1 MSPLK
6 TFLFSCWAAD
16 PSIQIYQNIFVTP
29 LSREF
34 PINFIFARLLLQMV
48 APNYCQTPD
57 YLKPSSCQIAAD
69 KNKTHIAKYGVFRR
83 RCTIIINE
91 VIVSVFLLNPVKAH
105 LHRSWNVWLH
115 NHTPMTPMTMYGNV
129 RCDLAH
135 LWTENPAPGQ
145 IDLDLDFGEI
155 SNCCQEKWWTSC
167 CCVHEGLPKYNHVFL
182 FENCR

>member
-16 PSIQIYQNIFVTP
+16 PSIQIDQNIFVTP

-91 VIVSVFLLNPVKAH
+91 VIVSVFLLNPVKTH

-115 NHTPMTPMTMYGNV
+115 NHTPMTPQCVAM
-129 RCDLAH
+129 
-135 LWTENPAPGQ
+135 
-145 IDLDLDFGEI
+145 LDVTYPIYELKTQLRVKYNLDFGEI

>member
-1 MSPLK
+1 MICRLPESFVFVMSPLK

-105 LHRSWNVWLH
+105 SYLIIVADAADAVSVNFS
-115 NHTPMTPMTMYGNV
+115 G
-129 RCDLAH
+129 RCKFL
-135 LWTENPAPGQ
+135 Q
-145 IDLDLDFGEI
+145 I
-155 SNCCQEKWWTSC
+155 
-167 CCVHEGLPKYNHVFL
+167 
-182 FENCR
+182 

>member
-1 MSPLK
+1 MSDIVFDKFGLLHVEFQESVSKTQQLLFHINVWPFVVSLQSFRSNQCVICRRPESFVFVMSPLK

-16 PSIQIYQNIFVTP
+16 PSIQIYQNVFITP

-83 RCTIIINE
+83 RCTIII
-91 VIVSVFLLNPVKAH
+91 K
-105 LHRSWNVWLH
+105 
-115 NHTPMTPMTMYGNV
+115 
-129 RCDLAH
+129 
-135 LWTENPAPGQ
+135 
-145 IDLDLDFGEI
+145 
-155 SNCCQEKWWTSC
+155 K
-167 CCVHEGLPKYNHVFL
+167 
-182 FENCR
+182 